1 MKQAQSLSRA
11 ATETSQQQSN
21 IAPGGKV
28 IAVGKAAAVAL
39 APGVAAANITLVTP
53 VLRIATFHMNG
64 LGDLLFTLPAL
75 LALRETF
82 PGASICAVVR
92 PALAPLLQDSPF
104 VDEILLRPK
113 GGLSS
118 QASLMAKL
126 HARHIDLAIAF
137 SGSRN
142 TTLLIWATRAAVR
155 AGYADARME
164 ALLTHLV
171 PKVDP
176 PTIEAHLDLVRGIGC
191 APCKYDYGGLVHISP
206 PAAQKAKSL
215 LLEQGITGPFIIVA
229 CEASERRGIKEWPEN
244 YWATALDGLAARWPV
259 VLVGTRRSEAVTSH
273 MKNPAIDL
281 GGRTDLPTLAALCG
295 HAALFIGIDSGVLH
309 LAAAM
314 EIPVVGIYGPTDWSR
329 TGPRGVPYHIA
340 RHPVECSPCLL
351 AKCKWTGEDER
362 KCLTRLTP
370 DTVVQAA
377 RELIGV

>member
-1 MKQAQSLSRA
+1 MKSTQ
-11 ATETSQQQSN
+11 TN
-21 IAPGGKV
+21 PPHGGKV
-28 IAVGKAAAVAL
+28 IAVGSAAAVGVAT
-39 APGVAAANITLVTP
+39 GVAAANITLVTP
-53 VLRIATFHMNG
+53 VCRIATFHMNG

-75 LALRETF
+75 QSLRETY

-92 PALAPLLQDSPF
+92 PSLAPLLQDSPF
-104 VDEILLRPK
+104 VDEVLLRPK

-142 TTLLIWATRAAVR
+142 TTLLAWATRATVR

-191 APCKYDYGGLVHISP
+191 APRKHDYGGLVHVGQL
-206 PAAQKAKSL
+206 AAQKAKSL
-215 LLEQGITGPFIIVA
+215 LEEQGLSGPFIIVA
-229 CEASERRGIKEWPEN
+229 CEASERRGIKEWPEDH
-244 YWATALDGLAARWPV
+244 WAAALDELAARWPV
-259 VLVGTRRSEAVTSH
+259 VLVGTRRSEAVTSR
-273 MKNPAIDL
+273 MKNGAIDF
-281 GGRTDLPTLAALCG
+281 GGRTDLPTLAALCA
-295 HAALFIGIDSGVLH
+295 HAALFVGIDSGVLH

-329 TGPRGVPYHIA
+329 TGPRGVPYRIA
-340 RHPVECSPCLL
+340 RHPVECSPCFL

-370 DTVVQAA
+370 ETVVQAA
-377 RELIGV
+377 KELIGA